1 MTQQWQYDICIAS
14 IPYVPYHLPLSAP
27 AALKGHLASRGF
39 RACTREFN
47 LETRVL
53 MADDE
58 VMETLASY
66 WIDADAVLDPAIHT
80 RYHEV
85 LDHLARDITSV
96 SCEWIGISV
105 FTFHSQRFCRD
116 WLEHITRYKRVGQ
129 RVLLGGL
136 GLDDAFIST
145 VHDQIDAYI
154 MGDGELALEH
164 LLRGEL
170 NYPGI
175 NSAGEQIRDLD
186 VLAAPD
192 YSDYHRLREYDNF
205 YDGPAIK
212 ITGSRGCVRSCSFC
226 DVAKY
231 WPKFSYRSGKL
242 IANDIMT
249 LHRDTGVRHYIF
261 SDSLVNG
268 NLKQLM
274 EMMRVLADYNS
285 TLEVPI
291 TWGGQWISRKQ
302 QGLPRDYYDLIK
314 RSGGRELTIGVETG
328 SDRVREHMR
337 KGFTNQDLDAE
348 MEQFSQHGITCGFYI
363 MVGYPTETF
372 DDFRDT
378 LDMFQRYTRYV
389 ADGTIN
395 GVMLGNGFFPL
406 KDTPI
411 LEESNR
417 LFVIEDLN
425 KRRWRNDNADLD
437 YAEVVR
443 RRIIAQRVV
452 DNLGY
457 PANYVFHELK
467 TSLANI
473 AKDHPSA
480 RSPEEI
486 EIRLKQ
492 MEEVVSEYRLPSE
505 PAAMDIQLRLQ
516 GSRVED
522 WPQINVY
529 VNDEKV
535 CADMVVKD
543 EVCVRI
549 PVVRARRRNMLRIEM
564 TNKGATDTRVE
575 DDRIVA
581 DKSVRVHSI
590 MFDQV
595 RVRHD
600 ELWSRSRI
608 RTLQGEVRTGC
619 DLFENGSVH
628 IYFENP
634 STAYWQRQRA
644 WYAHKNHDLIVRQIH
659 KLIEFYQSV

>member
-1 MTQQWQYDICIAS
+1 MSHQWQYDICIAA

-27 AALKGHLASRGF
+27 AALKGHLLSRGF

-53 MADDE
+53 IADDD

-66 WIDADAVLDPAIHT
+66 WIDADAVLDAST
-80 RYHEV
+80 QARYHAV
-85 LDHLARDITSV
+85 LDQLAQEITAV
-96 SCEWIGISV
+96 SCKWIGISV

-116 WLEHITRYKRVGQ
+116 WLQYVSRYRRVGQ
-129 RVLLGGL
+129 RILLGGL
-136 GLDDAFIST
+136 GLDDAFLYT
-145 VHDQIDAYI
+145 VRDQIDCYI

-164 LLRGEL
+164 LLRGEME
-170 NYPGI
+170 YPGI

-186 VLAAPD
+186 VLVAPD

-231 WPKFSYRSGKL
+231 WPKFSYRSGRL
-242 IANDIMT
+242 IADDIMT
-249 LHRDTGVRHYIF
+249 LHKKTGVRHFIF

-274 EMMRVLADYNS
+274 EMMRVLADYNA
-285 TLEVPI
+285 TLDQPI
-291 TWGGQWISRKQ
+291 SWGGQWISRKQ

-348 MEQFSQHGITCGFYI
+348 MEQFSRHGITCGFYI

-372 DDFRDT
+372 SDFCDT

-411 LEESNR
+411 LEENNR
-417 LFVIEDLN
+417 LFVIEDLSR
-425 KRRWRNDNADLD
+425 RRWRNDDAELD

-473 AKDHPSA
+473 AKDHPNA

-486 EIRLKQ
+486 QRRLDQ
-492 MEEVVSEYRLPSE
+492 MEQVVAEYQLPRE
-505 PAAMDIQLRLQ
+505 PAEMSLELTLK

-522 WPQINVY
+522 WPRINVY
-529 VNDEKV
+529 VNDRKV
-535 CADMVVKD
+535 HSDLVVTD
-543 EVCVRI
+543 NIVVTVPVRDL
-549 PVVRARRRNMLRIEM
+549 RRRNMLRIEM

-575 DDRIVA
+575 NDAIVA
-581 DKSVRVHSI
+581 DKNVVIQSI
-590 MFDQV
+590 VFDQV

-608 RTLQGEVRTGC
+608 RTAQGQRRTGC
-619 DLFENGSVH
+619 DLFENGSVY

-634 STAYWQRQRA
+634 STQYWQRQRA